1 MMPPNA
7 QNIGTTAAAEITTPS
22 ATNTAYLPAFSD
34 DAVDHSLAEVAK
46 TFNWRE
52 FGNGSANGN
61 ASYLDFS
68 TTNNTSG
75 GDDRAYVM
83 DDGLTSMSGDD
94 VYVSGTKDIVG
105 WDTGDGNYITFIG
118 TGISFKVNSGTNL
131 NFTHAQNLP
140 YGTHILKS
148 YRASGGGTEII
159 IDGVTIVYNP
169 GNQGQLSEVSFHQPK
184 MPPIPEDAVVIADY
198 MLMADFVA
206 QTSNGIEK
214 LSKGTRL
221 LSCSRDVY
229 YDAAGVFTF
238 TQGLQTQSTGFKF
251 YRANDNSAA
260 TKVPFF
266 GNGIVHKH
274 ESNTGDGATLDFTN
288 DGTNFSG
295 GTFFGEASSNQLVQT
310 SATTQGVYGGI
321 HSLTTGS
328 FTAKFDA
335 TQTDKNYRGSAY
347 EIVSPIHTSSHYQTF
362 ETPFLHELVGGDRN
376 MEQNNLVVTPDG
388 KTWDEVTRDTSYMG
402 NMVVSGA
409 TDTAYTWS
417 NVIKLDEWRG
427 VNGQAN
433 SAPTA
438 YFNKDFAIAYDK
450 VICLVDGWYRIK
462 KIVGESSAADYHAI
476 AIDASDQYAMVGRF
490 SAANESGA
498 IEADMFLKRGQS
510 VFYLGNNKATK
521 KYFKYTI
528 ERL

>member
-1 MMPPNA
+1 
-7 QNIGTTAAAEITTPS
+7 
-22 ATNTAYLPAFSD
+22 
-34 DAVDHSLAEVAK
+34 
-46 TFNWRE
+46 
-52 FGNGSANGN
+52 
-61 ASYLDFS
+61 
-68 TTNNTSG
+68 
-75 GDDRAYVM
+75 
-83 DDGLTSMSGDD
+83 
-94 VYVSGTKDIVG
+94 
-105 WDTGDGNYITFIG
+105 
-118 TGISFKVNSGTNL
+118 
-131 NFTHAQNLP
+131 
-140 YGTHILKS
+140 
-148 YRASGGGTEII
+148 
-159 IDGVTIVYNP
+159 
-169 GNQGQLSEVSFHQPK
+169 
-184 MPPIPEDAVVIADY
+184 
-198 MLMADFVA
+198 
-206 QTSNGIEK
+206 
-214 LSKGTRL
+214 
-221 LSCSRDVY
+221 
-229 YDAAGVFTF
+229 
-238 TQGLQTQSTGFKF
+238 
-251 YRANDNSAA
+251 
-260 TKVPFF
+260 
-266 GNGIVHKH
+266 
-274 ESNTGDGATLDFTN
+274 
-288 DGTNFSG
+288 
-295 GTFFGEASSNQLVQT
+295 
-310 SATTQGVYGGI
+310 
-321 HSLTTGS
+321 
-328 FTAKFDA
+328 
-335 TQTDKNYRGSAY
+335 
-347 EIVSPIHTSSHYQTF
+347 
-362 ETPFLHELVGGDRN
+362 